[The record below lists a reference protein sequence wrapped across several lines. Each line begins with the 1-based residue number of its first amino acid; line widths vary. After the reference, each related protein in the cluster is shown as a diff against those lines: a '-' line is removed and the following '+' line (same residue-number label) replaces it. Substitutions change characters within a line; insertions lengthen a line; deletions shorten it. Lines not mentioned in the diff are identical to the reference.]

1 MINYLKNVLTAGV
14 AVGIIAFGSGCGS
27 ESEKPQIPGSDI
39 TYTDTNDNID
49 NDSGREDLYDSN
61 IDTGIDAIV
70 GDAEDAEMDANEDL
84 YDIGIDS
91 SVDAYDAET
100 DANEDLYDIGIDSNA
115 DAYNTET
122 DANADLYD
130 AGIDASVDAYDTN
143 SSDEVEEILS
153 CTNLNSVPACLGDD
167 YTTLVSTG
175 LEVSK
180 ALQLGY
186 VGVMTGQNTISLKKI
201 VSGNPC
207 ALPEY
212 FSNETC
218 VDWVNSNPEGI
229 ATVKLLD
236 QETVEIQGNL
246 LERIAALTKL
256 AKGDLQGT
264 ECIVTGTDPNTAEV
278 SCNEQSE
285 E

>member
-70 GDAEDAEMDANEDL
+70 GDAEDAEM
-84 YDIGIDS
+84 
-91 SVDAYDAET
+91 